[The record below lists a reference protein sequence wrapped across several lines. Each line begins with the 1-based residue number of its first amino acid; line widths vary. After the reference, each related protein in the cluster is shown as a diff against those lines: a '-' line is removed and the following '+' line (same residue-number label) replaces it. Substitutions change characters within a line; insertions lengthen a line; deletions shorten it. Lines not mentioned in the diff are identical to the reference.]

1 MDHTLLQLLWL
12 FFLYSFLGW
21 CAGVVA
27 SAIRKHTFVNTGFL
41 NLPFCPVYGVGAVLF
56 AIFLPEL
63 KHQFFFLFLGGMVIS
78 FLLTF
83 VTGYLLERLFHRRWW
98 DFTARRFQFEGYIS
112 IPLLLLWGGLAVFCI
127 WIGNPL
133 LLSLLEL
140 IPPSVQKI
148 ILLVLTL
155 LLALDFA
162 LSLSAMLQFRFRT
175 KRAAEL
181 SQDFREVSDVIG
193 TAITGRIQR
202 RMVRAYPNLEP
213 EKVVEARAAEEPH
226 TSAVFAEGCCFHKL
240 VWLFTIASFLGDIT
254 ETIFCRVTAGVW
266 MSRSSVVYGP
276 FSIVWGLGGVMLTAI
291 LYKYRDRS
299 DRYIFLAG
307 TVLGG
312 AYEYACSVFTELV
325 FGTVFWDYSAIP
337 FNLGGRINLLYCFF
351 WGIAAVVWLKAIYP
365 RLSGLIERIPLRIG
379 RVGTWLLLAFMVCNM
394 AISALALDRYTQR
407 QAGSES
413 WYPSAVTEFLDRR
426 FPDERIEHV
435 YPNAILVD

>member
-1 MDHTLLQLLWL
+1 MDLLQLLWL

-181 SQDFREVSDVIG
+181 SQDFQEVSDVIG

-240 VWLFTIASFLGDIT
+240 VWLFIIASFLGDIT
-254 ETIFCRVTAGVW
+254 ETIFCRITAGVW